1 MILLNPGTSTSRIMA
16 CNQFDACASI
26 GVSCYSLIITC
37 LAFPPGLH
45 QVIDLLGRTSD
56 RKQTLLFSATMPKT
70 LADFAQAGLQS
81 PQLVRLDTETRISPE
96 LKLAFFTV
104 R

>member
-1 MILLNPGTSTSRIMA
+1 MCYNSACMPHGAPQVVDLISRM
-16 CNQFDACASI
+16 
-26 GVSCYSLIITC
+26 
-37 LAFPPGLH
+37 
-45 QVIDLLGRTSD
+45 SD
-56 RKQTLLFSATMPKT
+56 RRQSLLFSATMPKT

-104 R
+104 RSGLGFVA

>member
-1 MILLNPGTSTSRIMA
+1 VFLRRFLTPSTHTYSQVVDLLN
-16 CNQFDACASI
+16 
-26 GVSCYSLIITC
+26 
-37 LAFPPGLH
+37 
-45 QVIDLLGRTSD
+45 RTSD
-56 RKQTLLFSATMPKT
+56 RKQTLLFSATMPKS

-81 PQLVRLDTETRISPE
+81 PQLVRLDTETRISPD